1 MYWGFVTLLILA
13 AIHLFAN
20 RTQILGW
27 VWKGNFLS
35 FAAGISFAYV
45 FVDLLPELEKGQSV
59 LKRSFGDILPY
70 LDRHTYVIALL
81 GVLFYYGLHTQSTS
95 SSDRN
100 FWMSLG
106 GYLLFN
112 FFIGASLSDV
122 NNPEIQPLLLFTI
135 AMGMHYFIADHNAN
149 NENGPLYNQRG
160 RWFLVLALFL
170 GYLVGYL
177 TSIPDTVVAIAV
189 SFISG
194 GVLLNVLR
202 YELPKREQ
210 VGYYFFLMGSL
221 IFTLIILNLDY
232 TKNILEEKE
241 RVRNDALA
249 TQTYKEYL

>member
-1 MYWGFVTLLILA
+1 MYWGFVALLTLV

-20 RTQILGW
+20 RAQILGW

-45 FVDLLPELEKGQSV
+45 FVDLLPQLEKGQSV

-81 GVLFYYGLHTQSTS
+81 GVLFYYGLHTQPKTN
-95 SSDRN
+95 SDRN
-100 FWMSLG
+100 FWMSMG
-106 GYLLFN
+106 GYSLFN
-112 FFIGASLSDV
+112 FFVGASLSDG

-135 AMGMHYFIADHNAN
+135 AMGMHYFIADHSANIENAA
-149 NENGPLYNQRG
+149 LYNQKA
-160 RWFLVLALFL
+160 RWLLVLALFL
-170 GYLVGYL
+170 GYIVGYM
-177 TSIPDTVVAIAV
+177 TRIPDTVVAIAV

-202 YELPKREQ
+202 YEIPKREQ

-221 IFTLIILNLDY
+221 IFTLIILSLGINHSTESNKSHL
-232 TKNILEEKE
+232 L
-241 RVRNDALA
+241 ALFLLS
-249 TQTYKEYL
+249 EDDG